1 MDGSAHLFGRSSAL
15 SFSAGRSILIGSFVS
30 AHALRSSLLAAFAL
44 SLIPAQV
51 VEPTEYRTDLLTGLG
66 IWINVLKGANQCDVF
81 GTQFFHQFIYFLGQL
96 LSFRRALLFVD
107 LVIQLANFTI
117 GLGLDLVAADDF
129 DDILCVRL
137 QLDHARLLS
146 LRAHRHCGDCQNR
159 NSRYQVHG
167 GILLV
172 ALTQQQS
179 CQRSTAVHEYSAF
192 RGRAWAASSGQV
204 ADEG

>member
-15 SFSAGRSILIGSFVS
+15 SFSVGRSILIGSFGS
-30 AHALRSSLLAAFAL
+30 AHALPSSLRAANAL

-51 VEPTEYRTDLLTGLG
+51 VEPTEYQTDLLTVLG
-66 IWINVLKGANQCDVF
+66 IWIDVVKLANQRDIF
-81 GTQFFHQFIYFLGQL
+81 GTQFFRQFIYFLGQL
-96 LSFRRALLFVD
+96 LSFRRALRFVD
-107 LVIQLANFTI
+107 LVIQLGNFTI
-117 GLGLDLVAADDF
+117 GLGLELIAPDDF

-146 LRAHRHCGDCQNR
+146 LRIHRHGGDCQNR

-179 CQRSTAVHEYSAF
+179 CQRSTAVHEYSVF
-192 RGRAWAASSGQV
+192 RGRARAAISG
-204 ADEG
+204 